1 MFRGALGGYTQMK
14 AVTGLKH
21 THTPLY
27 LTRFSHYS
35 QLHFHGLLY
44 LLAFY
49 GVKASDTP
57 EKSIFVSNSAVSLLL
72 PKCCLQKRHLWVKA

>member
-1 MFRGALGGYTQMK
+1 MAVSQRRTGDKRMFRGALGGYTQMK
-14 AVTGLKH
+14 AVMGLKH

-49 GVKASDTP
+49 GKG
-57 EKSIFVSNSAVSLLL
+57 I
-72 PKCCLQKRHLWVKA
+72 